1 MPDSYK
7 VAHGL
12 NPKVNDANLD
22 KDGDGLTNHY
32 EYQLGTEPD
41 NSDTDGDGYSDSWE
55 LANGYN
61 PLDATSKPG
70 GFGFW

>member
-1 MPDSYK
+1 MSTRHQTY
-7 VAHGL
+7 
-12 NPKVNDANLD
+12 
-22 KDGDGLTNHY
+22 
-32 EYQLGTEPD
+32 